1 MAGLI
6 LNEFWVPT
14 AECWFWP
21 EGQAYTVG
29 DSANGGT
36 GPGTAGKTSKPGAT
50 DPLWNQRFRMGC
62 VSAGSI
68 KSESDQTDVYCANG
82 AALVRAHT
90 YRIKQKLSAEFTSQ
104 EVDPISVQLAFGSQT
119 LTVGTVQF
127 NPLVA
132 PPFKNG
138 WLKLQL
144 YNQNSAL
151 LRMVADL
158 WGQLALPNGLPFDQ
172 EGHMECAFTF
182 DVLVSPLST
191 ISVS

>member
-21 EGQAYTVG
+21 EGQAFTIG

-36 GPGTAGKTSKPGAT
+36 GSGSASKTAKPGAT
-50 DPLWNQRFRMGC
+50 DPLWSQKYRMGC
-62 VSAGSI
+62 VSTGSI
-68 KSESDQTDVYCANG
+68 KAESDQTDVFCANG

-90 YRIKQKLSAEFTSQ
+90 YRIKQKLTIEFTSQ
-104 EVDPISVQLAFGSQT
+104 EVDPISVQLAFGSQR
-119 LTVGTVQF
+119 LTVGTTQF
-127 NPLVA
+127 NPLVKA
-132 PPFKNG
+132 PFENG

-144 YNQNSAL
+144 YNQNNAA

-172 EGHMECAFTF
+172 EGHMESAFTF
-182 DVLVSPLST
+182 DVLISPLAT
-191 ISVS
+191 NSVL